1 MESIDANLGAFVQQV
16 LIVADHWH
24 RQAVVAPARLHLDTL
39 FDQVDVSR
47 AGMRQHGI
55 RLRHEVGLLFD
66 RRGGVC
72 RLIFLLKLLIVL
84 LKLEVVDYGLKLVHD
99 GFRRVFADT
108 LGLLSHLVKI
118 FPDLRKSHLLLQGIC
133 LRQVHHESLLSR
145 RLLVLR

>member
-55 RLRHEVGLLFD
+55 RLRHEVGLLLD
-66 RRGGVC
+66 CRGGVC

-84 LKLEVVDYGLKLVHD
+84 LKLEVVDDGLKLVHD
-99 GFRRVFADT
+99 GFRRIFADT

-118 FPDLRKSHLLLQGIC
+118 FPDLRKSHFLLQ
-133 LRQVHHESLLSR
+133 
-145 RLLVLR
+145 